1 MRRFWP
7 LILALVLGTC
17 ETCSAQNNPAFK
29 WGKPGGEGTLLFN
42 RYYVVLH
49 SDAYKVPLW
58 SAYRLTPHDLKGGK
72 ASRQDNFR
80 PDPALP
86 KGKRAEL
93 KDYLNSGYD
102 KGHMSPAGD
111 FTRNAL
117 AMSETFLLSN
127 MCPQRPMLNEQIWRI
142 LEAQV
147 RELATTDTIWVVTGP
162 LFLDWEGYPAKPG
175 FYIGPDSVAVP
186 TAFYKVILDS
196 HAGHRVL
203 AGFIMENRKELLPGT
218 PVRYQVRVDSIEA
231 DAGFKFFNQLPERD
245 KLVTGLPFW
254 PLQR

>member
-17 ETCSAQNNPAFK
+17 EPCPAQNNPALT
-29 WGKPGGEGTLLFN
+29 WGSPGGDGTLLVN

-49 SDAYKVPLW
+49 SDAYRVPLW
-58 SAYRLTPHDLKGGK
+58 SAYRLTSHDIRGK
-72 ASRQDNFR
+72 AATRQDNFR

-127 MCPQRPMLNEQIWRI
+127 MCPQRPMLNEQIWRV
-142 LEAQV
+142 LEAEV
-147 RELATTDTIWVVTGP
+147 RQLAMSDTIWVVTGP
-162 LFLDWEGYPAKPG
+162 LFLDWEGHPAKPG
-175 FYIGPDSVAVP
+175 LYIGPDSVAVP
-186 TAFYKVILDS
+186 MAFYKVILDA
-196 HAGHRVL
+196 HKGTFRLV
-203 AGFIMENRKELLPGT
+203 GFIMENRKATLPGAPAQYEVT
-218 PVRYQVRVDSIEA
+218 VDSIEK
-231 DAGFKFFNQLPERD
+231 DAGFRFFSKLPARDRLARLLPE
-245 KLVTGLPFW
+245 W
-254 PLQR
+254 PTK